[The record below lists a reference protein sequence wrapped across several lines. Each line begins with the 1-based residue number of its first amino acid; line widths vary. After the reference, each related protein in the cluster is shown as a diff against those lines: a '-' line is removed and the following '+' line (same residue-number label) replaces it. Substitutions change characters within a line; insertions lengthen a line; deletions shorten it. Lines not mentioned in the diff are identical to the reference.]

1 MRQTDNNDLSLFNQ
15 QPRAGGG
22 FSSAAI
28 YMLRTAQQHHVQ
40 LSAMAD
46 QKASIL
52 IGASLVVITMLLG
65 QIQSHGSSAPMLVM
79 GVFTFLAALSAL
91 FAVTP
96 SLRKSPQS
104 DEVNWLFFGAFAR
117 VSAEDYQHRILSILA
132 TDEGVYEAMIRDI
145 YQMGHVLNRKK
156 YRFLSYS
163 YRIFIVGLLLTFA
176 ITLIT
181 YLPVAS

>member
-1 MRQTDNNDLSLFNQ
+1 MRQSDNNDLSLPTQ
-15 QPRAGGG
+15 QSHGG

-65 QIQSHGSSAPMLVM
+65 QIQSHGSSAPMIVM
-79 GVFTFLAALSAL
+79 GIFTFLAALSAL

-96 SLRKSPQS
+96 SLRRPLPS
-104 DEVNWLFFGAFAR
+104 DGANWLFFGAFAQ
-117 VSAEDYQHRILSILA
+117 VPAEEYKERILNTLA
-132 TDEGVYEAMIRDI
+132 TDQQIYEAMIRDI
-145 YQMGHVLNRKK
+145 YQMGQVLHRKK

-163 YRIFIVGLLLTFA
+163 YRIFIIGLLLTFA
-176 ITLIT
+176 ITLLT
-181 YLPVAS
+181 YLPAAV

>member
-1 MRQTDNNDLSLFNQ
+1 MRQPDNNDLPLTDQ
-15 QPRAGGG
+15 KPGHG

-65 QIQSHGSSAPMLVM
+65 QIQSHGLSAPMIVM
-79 GVFTFLAALSAL
+79 GIFTFLAALSAL

-96 SLRKSPQS
+96 SLRKPRQS
-104 DEVNWLFFGAFAR
+104 DDINWLFFGAFAQ
-117 VSAEDYQHRILSILA
+117 VSADDYRNRILDILA
-132 TDEGVYEAMIRDI
+132 TDQQVYEALIRDI
-145 YQMGHVLNRKK
+145 YQMGGVLHSKK

-163 YRIFIVGLLLTFA
+163 YRLFIVGLLLTFA
-176 ITLIT
+176 ITLLT
-181 YLPVAS
+181 YPPRG

>member
-1 MRQTDNNDLSLFNQ
+1 MRQSDNNDLSLLDQKSRHGN
-15 QPRAGGG
+15 

-65 QIQSHGSSAPMLVM
+65 QIQSHGSSAPMIVM

-96 SLRKSPQS
+96 SLRRPLPA
-104 DEVNWLFFGAFAR
+104 DDVNWLFFGAFAQ
-117 VSAEDYQHRILSILA
+117 VSAEEYKNRILNTLA
-132 TDEGVYEAMIRDI
+132 TDQQVYEALIRDI
-145 YQMGHVLNRKK
+145 YQMGQVLHCKK

-176 ITLIT
+176 ITLLT
-181 YLPVAS
+181 YLPAAV

>member
-1 MRQTDNNDLSLFNQ
+1 MRQADNSDLSLFNQ
-15 QPRAGGG
+15 QSGSGGG

-65 QIQSHGSSAPMLVM
+65 QIQSHGFSAPMMVM

-104 DEVNWLFFGAFAR
+104 DDVNWLFFGAFAR
-117 VSAEDYQHRILSILA
+117 LSAEDYQARILSILA
-132 TDEGVYEAMIRDI
+132 TDEGIYEAMIRDI

-163 YRIFIVGLLLTFA
+163 YRIFIIGLLLTFV

-181 YLPVAS
+181 YVPAVS